1 VKARA
6 REQVSIMTDPI
17 GLAGLA
23 GKGGVLPNRSAGA
36 PKGEGPDFKAVLMK
50 NLSEVNALQQDA
62 TRATEDLVTG
72 RRDDLEGVIMATE
85 KADTAFKMLQAMR
98 NQVMQAYDEI
108 KQMRV

>member
-1 VKARA
+1 
-6 REQVSIMTDPI
+6 MTDPI

-23 GKGGVLPNRSAGA
+23 GKGGMLPHRSGTPAEGQ
-36 PKGEGPDFKAVLMK
+36 GPDFKAVLMK

-62 TRATEDLVTG
+62 NRATEDLFTG
-72 RRDDLEGVIMATE
+72 RRDDVESVILATN
-85 KADTAFKMLQAMR
+85 KADAAFKMLQSMR